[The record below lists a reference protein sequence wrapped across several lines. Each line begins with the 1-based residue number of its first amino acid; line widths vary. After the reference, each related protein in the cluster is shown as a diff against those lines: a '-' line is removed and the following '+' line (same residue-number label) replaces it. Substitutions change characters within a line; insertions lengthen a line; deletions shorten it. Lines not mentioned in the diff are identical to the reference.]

1 MDTAHLIK
9 LALTASILL
18 LVVALGLRATF
29 GDATA
34 LFREFL
40 RPPNRLLRALLA
52 MYVIVPLVAVVVAR
66 LFDLSLPVRVAIL
79 AMAVAPIPPILP
91 GKQLKFGGSSDFV
104 FGLLVAVSFAAIVMV
119 PLSVNVLGRLFGAEA
134 VFGPD
139 EVARLIGT
147 TILVPLVVGMT
158 VRHLAPGV
166 AQQLAPWAS
175 RLGNVLL
182 LAVLVPVLIKAWPA
196 VISQIGNGA
205 ILAIGAVVAAA
216 IVAGHVLG
224 GADADD
230 RSTLAI
236 ASAMRHPGVALAI
249 ATLNVPEEP
258 RIPAAILLYV
268 LVAAVATTIY
278 GAVRRKQIARAG

>member
-18 LVVALGLRATF
+18 LVFALGLRATLA
-29 GDATA
+29 DATT

-40 RPPNRLLRALLA
+40 RPPNRLLRALVA
-52 MYVIVPLVAVVVAR
+52 MYIIVPLVAVIVAR
-66 LFDLSLPVRVAIL
+66 LFDLSLPVRAAIL

-91 GKQLKFGGSSDFV
+91 GKQLKFGGSSDYV
-104 FGLLVAVSFAAIVMV
+104 FGLLVAVSIAALVMV
-119 PLSVNVLGRLFGAEA
+119 PLGVSVIGRLFAAEA
-134 VFGPD
+134 SFGPA
-139 EVARLIGT
+139 EVAKLIGT
-147 TILVPLVVGMT
+147 TILLPLVVGLA
-158 VRHLAPGV
+158 VRHLAPAV
-166 AQQLAPWAS
+166 AQALAPWAS
-175 RLGNVLL
+175 RLGNLVL

-196 VISQIGNGA
+196 IVSLVGDGA
-205 ILAIGAVVAAA
+205 ILAIGTVVAAA
-216 IVAGHVLG
+216 IVAGHALG

-236 ASAMRHPGVALAI
+236 ASAMRHPGVAMAI

-258 RIPAAILLYV
+258 RIPAAIILYV

-278 GAVRRKQIARAG
+278 GVVRRKMLARSG

>member
-9 LALTASILL
+9 LALTGSILL
-18 LVVALGLRATF
+18 LVFALGLRARL
-29 GDATA
+29 GDATS

-40 RPPNRLLRALLA
+40 QPPNRLLRALIA
-52 MYVIVPLVAVVVAR
+52 MYIIVPLVAVVLAR

-91 GKQLKFGGSSDFV
+91 GKQLKFGGSSDYV
-104 FGLLVAVSFAAIVMV
+104 FGLLVAVSIAAIVMV
-119 PLSVNVLGRLFGAEA
+119 PLGVNVLGWLFGAEA
-134 VFGPD
+134 TFGPD
-139 EVARLIGT
+139 EVAKLIGT
-147 TILVPLVVGMT
+147 TILLPLAAGLT
-158 VRHLAPGV
+158 VRHLAP
-166 AQQLAPWAS
+166 AAARRLAPWAS

-182 LAVLVPVLIKAWPA
+182 LAALVPVLIKVSPA
-196 VISQIGNGA
+196 VFSLIGNGA
-205 ILAIGAVVAAA
+205 ILAIGAVVGTA
-216 IVAGHVLG
+216 IVAGHALG
-224 GADADD
+224 GTDADD

-258 RIPAAILLYV
+258 RIPAAIILYV

-278 GAVRRKQIARAG
+278 GAVRMKALTRSG

>member
-18 LVVALGLRATF
+18 LVCALGLRARIS
-29 GDATA
+29 DATS

-40 RPPNRLLRALLA
+40 QPPNRLLRALFA
-52 MYVIVPLVAVVVAR
+52 MYIIVPLVAIVVAK
-66 LFDLSLPVRVAIL
+66 LFDLSLPVRAAIL

-91 GKQLKFGGSSDFV
+91 GKQLKFGGSSDYV
-104 FGLLVAVSFAAIVMV
+104 FGLLVAVSIAALVMV
-119 PLSVNVLGRLFGAEA
+119 PLGVSVLGRLFGAEA
-134 VFGPD
+134 TFGPD
-139 EVARLIGT
+139 EVAKLIGT
-147 TILVPLVVGMT
+147 TILLPLAAGLT
-158 VRHLAPGV
+158 LRHLAPAA
-166 AQQLAPWAS
+166 AQRLAPWAS

-182 LAVLVPVLIKAWPA
+182 LVVLVPVLIKAWPA
-196 VISQIGNGA
+196 VIALVGNGA

-216 IVAGHVLG
+216 IFAGHALG

-258 RIPAAILLYV
+258 RIPAAIILYV
-268 LVAAVATTIY
+268 LVAALATTIY
-278 GAVRRKQIARAG
+278 GAVRRKQLARSG